1 MTEPQWLNPATS
13 WVPTQQFYQI
23 PPRREGSTK
32 HTITW
37 HFGQLQRSFFF
48 IVEAI
53 LFFFLETRKGDNK
66 AGLALSPV
74 GVMVARQRTGSL
86 RNNILLAY
94 LHSHQ
99 GAVVNKQPIMPTN
112 VNDRSSVL
120 ITWKFPEIPSRCR
133 RWRVDFLLEM
143 MRKWKWCD
151 GSVSFIVFQHS
162 LSLEGLTK
170 TVFLHSTRFT
180 PSMTSPR
187 TTWSWRRHISYRA
200 VYFLSLE

>member
-1 MTEPQWLNPATS
+1 MTFRPATA
-13 WVPTQQFYQI
+13 
-23 PPRREGSTK
+23 
-32 HTITW
+32 
-37 HFGQLQRSFFF
+37 LLFF

-112 VNDRSSVL
+112 VNDRSSIL

-133 RWRVDFLLEM
+133 RWCVDFLLEM

-162 LSLEGLTK
+162 LSLEGLRKQFSYT
-170 TVFLHSTRFT
+170 TLG
-180 PSMTSPR
+180 SPR
-187 TTWSWRRHISYRA
+187 AWRPLVPRDHDDDTSVI
-200 VYFLSLE
+200 VQWTFFH